1 MRRTWN
7 VTAGTAVLGLVA
19 LVGCG
24 GNSGSS
30 SATTGT
36 MNVHLVDGPISG
48 YQQVNV
54 NIQSVEINNGG
65 NWITL
70 ASPNKTTNL
79 LSLTGGVSELIASG
93 ATLPAGH
100 YSQMRLILG
109 SGNNVVLSDGTTQ
122 PLKVPSGLQT
132 GIKLVVSFDVA
143 AGTTAD
149 VWIDFD
155 AAHSIQV
162 VQAGASGMY
171 MLRPT
176 VWAYDKTVTG
186 SISGTLTDSA
196 TTKPLGDATVYAETL
211 DASGNARIAR
221 TTTTDANGAYTLDL
235 LPVGA
240 TYYIVSQP
248 QVEGTV
254 PVSYDAKAS
263 DAYAL
268 SAATPVFTYNA
279 AFTADAALGGVGG
292 GLTPMATA
300 TQSDAVNLL
309 QPLATP
315 ASGSFT
321 FIVGSTMAT
330 VGTSSETYAFA
341 NLPAGTYNLQAIR
354 TTLNTDGTTTQSVSA
369 LQPATVTA
377 GLTATVN
384 LGL

>member
-7 VTAGTAVLGLVA
+7 LTAGTAVLGLAA

-24 GNSGSS
+24 GSSGSS
-30 SATTGT
+30 SANGA

-70 ASPNKTTNL
+70 ASPNKTYNL
-79 LSLTGGVSELIASG
+79 LSLTGGVSEMLASG

-109 SGNNVVLSDGTTQ
+109 SGNSVVLSDGTTQ
-122 PLKVPSGLQT
+122 TLTVPSGLQT

-196 TTKPLGDATVYAETL
+196 TAKPLGDATVYAETL

-221 TTTTDANGAYTLDL
+221 ATTTDANGAYTLDL
-235 LPVGA
+235 LPVGS

-263 DAYAL
+263 DAFTL
-268 SAATPVFTYNA
+268 SAASPVFTYNA

-309 QPLATP
+309 QTLATP

-321 FIVGSTMAT
+321 FIVGTTMAT
-330 VGTSSETYAFA
+330 LGTSSETYAFA
-341 NLPAGTYNLQAIR
+341 NLPAGAYSLQAVR
-354 TTLNTDGTTTQSVSA
+354 TTLNTDGTTTQSVSTA
-369 LQPATVTA
+369 QSATLTA
-377 GLTATVN
+377 GVTATVN